1 MLLKNNQLKKLF
13 FLIQKKNLCLSVPVY
28 YRNNNF
34 SINNHIIRKKFKTF
48 QTRKRKKL
56 DSNP

>member
-13 FLIQKKNLCLSVPVY
+13 FLIQKKNLCLSVY

-34 SINNHIIRKKFKTF
+34 SINNHIIRKKFIKF
-48 QTRKRKKL
+48 QTGKRKKL